1 MTPSHA
7 NRTPFPLM
15 IAQLTGTQKQMGA
28 QHGAMTRAVGGWEA
42 TLDYYGDCP
51 AVRQVLDVYGTCMLS
66 VPCDTYDPDAYD
78 PAETPCADSA
88 KRAEHGSKP
97 KYKNYKIP
105 KYNTKQKPN
114 TKYNTKQKPNT

>member
-42 TLDYYGDCP
+42 TLDYYPRMAEILIAGTSP
-51 AVRQVLDVYGTCMLS
+51 LSRLAVRPIIEYSTSRLERARPHELRARTRAYLVLREVFSFPSALCLS
-66 VPCDTYDPDAYD
+66 LVKLRGCGGI
-78 PAETPCADSA
+78 SV
-88 KRAEHGSKP
+88 
-97 KYKNYKIP
+97 N
-105 KYNTKQKPN
+105 
-114 TKYNTKQKPNT
+114 